1 MSLLDT
7 LTDDATWDGFLSHK
21 LLVSHMPPSEV
32 RFLAG
37 YITGRRYRG
46 VCSGLVSG
54 ERVLPVPVMKLVS
67 KAGTGRKR
75 TVFTFPDDEM
85 MFLKVLSFQLHA
97 YDHLFSEDLYSFRR
111 DRGVKDA
118 IRRLVRI
125 PNLESMYCYKVDI
138 SDYFNSIDTRA
149 LMPSL
154 ERVLDDPRLTQ
165 FLRSMLLDPRVVRD
179 GVTTDDVRKGAMAG
193 IPTSSFIANLYL
205 SDMDFDMGRRDFI
218 YMRYSDDIIL
228 LAESESSL
236 MEGRDAMLHHIESK
250 GLGVNPSKERLTGPG
265 ETIEFLGFVYSNG
278 IVDVSPGTVSKTKA
292 KIRRSARS
300 IRRWMIHKGVEPEKA
315 LRVMTRKFNGK
326 FFGKEGDGLGWSH
339 WFFPVINTD
348 VSLREVDA
356 YMQMWLRWI
365 VTGRHSTSNNG
376 IVPYSVLKD
385 NGYRTLVNEYHS
397 RRAE

>member
-7 LTDDATWDGFLSHK
+7 MLDDGTWDCFLSRR

-32 RFLAG
+32 RFLTG
-37 YITGRRYRG
+37 YVTDRRYRD
-46 VCSGLVSG
+46 VCNGLVSG
-54 ERVLPVPVMKLVS
+54 ERSLPVPVMKLVS
-67 KAGTGRKR
+67 KAGTDRKR
-75 TVFTFPDDEM
+75 TVFTFPEDEM
-85 MFLKVLSFQLHA
+85 MFLKVLSSQLHA
-97 YDHLFSEDLYSFRR
+97 YDHLFSDDLYSFRR

-125 PNLESMYCYKVDI
+125 PGLDRMHCYKVDI
-138 SDYFNSIDTRA
+138 SDYFNSIDTEA
-149 LMPSL
+149 MMPSL
-154 ERVLDDPRLTQ
+154 EHDLDDPRLTR
-165 FLRSMLLDPRVVRD
+165 FLGAMLLDPRVIRD
-179 GVTTDDVRKGAMAG
+179 GVTTNDVRKGAMAG

-205 SDMDFDMGRRDFI
+205 SDMDFDMGRRGFT

-228 LAESESSL
+228 LAESEETL
-236 MEGRDAMLHHIESK
+236 MEGRDVMLSHIESK
-250 GLGVNPSKERLTGPG
+250 GLGVNPSKERLSGPG
-265 ETIEFLGFVYSNG
+265 EPIEFLGFVYHHG

-300 IRRWMIHKGVEPEKA
+300 IRRWMIRKGVEPEKA

-326 FFGKEGDGLGWSH
+326 FFGREGDGLGWSH

-348 VSLREVDA
+348 ASLREVDA

-376 IVPYSVLKD
+376 LVPYSVLKD
-385 NGYRTLVNEYHS
+385 NGYRTLVNGYHS
-397 RRAE
+397 RRDE